1 MPKPD
6 PALLD
11 TARYPFSCR
20 IEPRFADLDTNLHI
34 NNVALTSILE
44 DARVRFHAASGYHAA
59 MVDLVS
65 MVASLQVEYLDQSYY
80 PDQLEI
86 HVAASRL
93 GRTSYSL
100 NQLVRQKDRIVAYC
114 EAVMVCVG
122 KSGPAPLPDAFR
134 TGVADWMLRG

>member
-1 MPKPD
+1 LPKPD

-20 IEPRFADLDTNLHI
+20 IEPRFGDLDTNLHI
-34 NNVALTSILE
+34 NNVALTGMLE

-65 MVASLQVEYLDQSYY
+65 MVASFQVEYLDQSYY
-80 PDQLEI
+80 PHPLEI

-93 GRTSYSL
+93 GRTSYVL
-100 NQLVRQKDRIVAYC
+100 GQLVKQEERIVAYS

-122 KSGPAPLPDAFR
+122 KSGPVPLPDAFR
-134 TGVADWMLRG
+134 TSVADWMMRG